1 MAMDPIA
8 NQLNIDTPE
17 LVAIEMPV
25 AGIGSRFIAILI
37 DSLILAA
44 AVVILGMV
52 AALILPGLR
61 ILGGISVDWAMGI
74 LLVLLFLLQWGY
86 FALFE
91 GFANGKTPGKRAAGI
106 RVMHRSGRAASF
118 VEALGRN
125 LVRVIDY
132 LPGMYAVGVV
142 AMFLSRDNQRLGDM
156 VAGTLVVRDREV
168 DSPHWGE
175 MGSQAITG
183 PVFAE
188 SAGAPA
194 MAPHLNVVLSAAGVA
209 RLSAAD
215 LQVLEGFFARRLDMD
230 LSTRGG
236 LAGRIAAALSAK
248 AGLVIPGGVSTETF
262 LEAVAHQLR
271 DVGRMRR

>member
-8 NQLNIDTPE
+8 PQLNIDTPE

-37 DSLILAA
+37 DSLILVA
-44 AVVILGMV
+44 AVVVLGIG

-61 ILGGISVDWAMGI
+61 ILGGISANWAMGI
-74 LLVLLFLLQWGY
+74 ILVLLFLLQWGY

-91 GFANGKTPGKRAAGI
+91 GFGNGKTPGKRAARI
-106 RVMHRSGRAASF
+106 RVMHRSGRAASI

-142 AMFLSRDNQRLGDM
+142 AMFLSRDHQRLGDM

-168 DSPHWGE
+168 ESPHWGE
-175 MGSQAITG
+175 MGSRTITG
-183 PVFAE
+183 PMFAA

-194 MAPHLNVVLSAAGVA
+194 VAPHLRVALSAAGVA

-230 LSTRGG
+230 LRTRGD

-248 AGLVIPGGVSTETF
+248 SGLVIPDGVSTETF

-271 DVGRMRR
+271 DVGRMGT